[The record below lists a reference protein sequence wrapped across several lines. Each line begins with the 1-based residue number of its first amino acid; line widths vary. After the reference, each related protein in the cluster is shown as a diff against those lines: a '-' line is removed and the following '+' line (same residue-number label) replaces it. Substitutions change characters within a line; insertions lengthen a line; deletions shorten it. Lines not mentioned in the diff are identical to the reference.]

1 MEKELLE
8 KALRGYYRT
17 GCFHMY
23 LAGCFD
29 PDLIKMSRADL
40 GTFLHEY
47 VHFLQNI
54 STPYGIFEASTY
66 NEAAVETFIDIEQ
79 KNEIELP
86 YDAPQSKML
95 KGRLEWLKIMDGQH
109 INNSDEHIQVDENKK
124 ILWGVTKQ
132 SIVGREGRLVALEF
146 YDKAGKTHHRFIGAR
161 DIKEAMAVA
170 YQSLI
175 DTDAKHPDIPYNL
188 LRIFCNQTFP
198 TVGND
203 VKKFIC
209 LCYTALF
216 SLEPAYHFISLCH
229 KAEDEKEKTGFQFFD
244 EYLTDHKI
252 MVKGKWMTVCEHFNG
267 MLKQYRQSIEGLIR
281 CEMPYI
287 NSLLESVRLEN
298 GNVPLL
304 NVINTDIPFSVDNVQ
319 ALVRALGIPYMHAQN
334 RGWFFPSMDGEGAS
348 DVVKLVGDTWLY
360 QFLINRDE
368 MKKCVCPLVTICGQ
382 KGTYCYDQPWLERNC
397 TFELLGNEIG
407 LKDKKI
413 IIKKGKQSCAYRT
426 DRELIMIFGM

>member
-1 MEKELLE
+1 MEKERLE

-66 NEAAVETFIDIEQ
+66 NEAAVETFIDIEP
-79 KNEIELP
+79 KDEIELP
-86 YDAPQSKML
+86 YDAPQSRML

-109 INNSDEHIQVDENKK
+109 INISDEHIQVDDNKK

-132 SIVGREGRLVALEF
+132 SIVGREGRLVAIEF

-170 YQSLI
+170 YQGLI
-175 DTDAKHPDIPYNL
+175 DTDAMHPDIPYNL

-252 MVKGKWMTVCEHFNG
+252 MVRGKRMTVWEHFNG

-319 ALVRALGIPYMHAQN
+319 ALVSACGIPYMHAQN

-413 IIKKGKQSCAYRT
+413 IIKKG
-426 DRELIMIFGM
+426 

>member
-1 MEKELLE
+1 MENELLE

-66 NEAAVETFIDIEQ
+66 NEAAVETFIDIEP
-79 KNEIELP
+79 KDEIELP
-86 YDAPQSKML
+86 YDAPQSRML

-109 INNSDEHIQVDENKK
+109 INNSDEHIQVDDNKK

-175 DTDAKHPDIPYNL
+175 DTDAMHPDIPYNL

-252 MVKGKWMTVCEHFNG
+252 MVRGKRMTVWEHFNG

-287 NSLLESVRLEN
+287 NSLLESVRLESFAECN
-298 GNVPLL
+298 QYRY
-304 NVINTDIPFSVDNVQ
+304 S
-319 ALVRALGIPYMHAQN
+319 
-334 RGWFFPSMDGEGAS
+334 FF
-348 DVVKLVGDTWLY
+348 
-360 QFLINRDE
+360 
-368 MKKCVCPLVTICGQ
+368 C
-382 KGTYCYDQPWLERNC
+382 
-397 TFELLGNEIG
+397 
-407 LKDKKI
+407 
-413 IIKKGKQSCAYRT
+413 
-426 DRELIMIFGM
+426 

>member
-1 MEKELLE
+1 
-8 KALRGYYRT
+8 
-17 GCFHMY
+17 MY

-54 STPYGIFEASTY
+54 STPYGIFKASTY
-66 NEAAVETFIDIEQ
+66 NEAAVETFIDIEP
-79 KNEIELP
+79 KDEIELP
-86 YDAPQSKML
+86 YDAPQSRML

-109 INNSDEHIQVDENKK
+109 INNSDEHIQVDDNKK

-175 DTDAKHPDIPYNL
+175 DTDAMHPDIPYNL

-252 MVKGKWMTVCEHFNG
+252 MVRGKKMTVWEHFNG

-319 ALVRALGIPYMHAQN
+319 ALVSACGIPYMHAQN

-413 IIKKGKQSCAYRT
+413 IIKKG
-426 DRELIMIFGM
+426 

>member
-1 MEKELLE
+1 MKINIEKELLE
-8 KALRGYYRT
+8 KALRGFYRT
-17 GCFHMY
+17 GCFHIY
-23 LAGCFD
+23 LAGYFD

-54 STPYGIFEASTY
+54 STPYGIFEASAL

-95 KGRLEWLKIMDGQH
+95 KGRLEWLQVMDGQR
-109 INNSDEHIQVDENKK
+109 INSSDEFTQVDENKN

-132 SIVGREGRLVALEF
+132 SIAGRIGHLAALEF
-146 YDKAGKTHHRFIGAR
+146 YDKTGKTHHRFIGAR
-161 DIKEAMAVA
+161 DIKEAMAAA

-175 DTDAKHPDIPYNL
+175 DTDAKHSDIPYNL
-188 LRIFCNQTFP
+188 LRIFCKQTFP

-216 SLEPAYHFISLCH
+216 SLEPDYHFINLCH

-244 EYLTDHKI
+244 EYLTDHKV
-252 MVKGKWMTVCEHFNG
+252 MVRGRWITVWEHFNG
-267 MLKQYRQSIEGLIR
+267 MLEQYRQSIEGLIR

-304 NVINTDIPFSVDNVQ
+304 NVINTDSPFSIDNVQ
-319 ALVRALGIPYMHAQN
+319 ALVQALGIPYMHAQN

-360 QFLINRDE
+360 QFLINHDE
-368 MKKCVCPLVTICGQ
+368 ITKYVCPLANMCGQ
-382 KGTYCYDQPWLERNC
+382 NGTYCYDQPWLERKC
-397 TFELLGNEIG
+397 AFELIGDEIG
-407 LKDKKI
+407 LKNKKI
-413 IIKKGKQSCAYRT
+413 IMK
-426 DRELIMIFGM
+426 

>member
-1 MEKELLE
+1 
-8 KALRGYYRT
+8 
-17 GCFHMY
+17 MY

-66 NEAAVETFIDIEQ
+66 NEAAVETFIDIEP
-79 KNEIELP
+79 KDEIELP
-86 YDAPQSKML
+86 YDAPQSRML

-109 INNSDEHIQVDENKK
+109 INISDEHIQVDDNKK

-170 YQSLI
+170 YQGLI
-175 DTDAKHPDIPYNL
+175 DTDAMHPDIPYNL

-244 EYLTDHKI
+244 DYLTDHKI
-252 MVKGKWMTVCEHFNG
+252 MVRGKRMTVWEHFNG

-319 ALVRALGIPYMHAQN
+319 ALVSACGIPYMHAQN

-413 IIKKGKQSCAYRT
+413 IIKKG
-426 DRELIMIFGM
+426 

>member
-1 MEKELLE
+1 
-8 KALRGYYRT
+8 
-17 GCFHMY
+17 MY

-66 NEAAVETFIDIEQ
+66 NEAAVETFIDIEP

-252 MVKGKWMTVCEHFNG
+252 MVRGKRMTVWEHFNG

-319 ALVRALGIPYMHAQN
+319 ALVSACGIPYMHAQN

-368 MKKCVCPLVTICGQ
+368 MKKCVCPLVTICGL

-413 IIKKGKQSCAYRT
+413 IIKKG
-426 DRELIMIFGM
+426 

>member
-1 MEKELLE
+1 MENELLE

-66 NEAAVETFIDIEQ
+66 NEAAVETFIDIEP
-79 KNEIELP
+79 KDEIELP
-86 YDAPQSKML
+86 YDAPQSRML

-109 INNSDEHIQVDENKK
+109 INNSDEHIQVDDNKK

-175 DTDAKHPDIPYNL
+175 DTDAMHPDIPYNL

-216 SLEPAYHFISLCH
+216 SLEPAFHFISLCH

-252 MVKGKWMTVCEHFNG
+252 MVRGKRMTVWEHFNG

-319 ALVRALGIPYMHAQN
+319 ALVSACGIPYMHAQN

-413 IIKKGKQSCAYRT
+413 IIKKG
-426 DRELIMIFGM
+426 

>member
-1 MEKELLE
+1 MENELLE

-66 NEAAVETFIDIEQ
+66 NEAAVETFIDIEP
-79 KNEIELP
+79 KDEIELP
-86 YDAPQSKML
+86 YDAPQSRML

-109 INNSDEHIQVDENKK
+109 INNSDEHIQVDDNKK

-132 SIVGREGRLVALEF
+132 SIVGREGHLVALEF

-175 DTDAKHPDIPYNL
+175 DTDAMHPDIPYNL

-252 MVKGKWMTVCEHFNG
+252 MVRGKRMTVWEHFNG

-319 ALVRALGIPYMHAQN
+319 ALVSACGIPYMHAQN

-413 IIKKGKQSCAYRT
+413 IIKKG
-426 DRELIMIFGM
+426 

>member
-1 MEKELLE
+1 MKVNMEKELLE
-8 KALRGYYRT
+8 KALRGFYRT
-17 GCFHMY
+17 GCFHLY
-23 LAGCFD
+23 FDGYFD
-29 PDLIKMSRADL
+29 PDLNKMSRTDL

-54 STPYGIFEASTY
+54 STPYGIFEASAL
-66 NEAAVETFIDIEQ
+66 NEAAVETFIDIEP

-95 KGRLEWLKIMDGQH
+95 KARLEWLQVMDGQR
-109 INNSDEHIQVDENKK
+109 INSSDKYTQVDENKN

-132 SIVGREGRLVALEF
+132 SIAGREGHLAALEF
-146 YDKAGKTHHRFIGAR
+146 YDKTGKTHHRFIGAR
-161 DIKEAMAVA
+161 DIKEAMAAA

-188 LRIFCNQTFP
+188 LRIFCKQTFP
-198 TVGND
+198 VVGND

-216 SLEPAYHFISLCH
+216 SLEPAYHFINLCH
-229 KAEDEKEKTGFQFFD
+229 KAEDEKDKTGFQFFD
-244 EYLTDHKI
+244 EYLTDHKV
-252 MVKGKWMTVCEHFNG
+252 MVRGKWITVWEHFNG
-267 MLKQYRQSIEGLIR
+267 MLEQYRQSIEGLIR

-304 NVINTDIPFSVDNVQ
+304 NVINTDSPFSVDNIQ

-334 RGWFFPSMDGEGAS
+334 RGWFFPSMDGVGAS

-360 QFLINRDE
+360 QFLINSDKG
-368 MKKCVCPLVTICGQ
+368 KKCICPLVLMCGQ
-382 KGTYCYDQPWLERNC
+382 KGTYCYDQPWLERKC
-397 TFELLGNEIG
+397 AFELLGDEIG
-407 LKDKKI
+407 LKNKKI
-413 IIKKGKQSCAYRT
+413 VVK
-426 DRELIMIFGM
+426 

>member
-1 MEKELLE
+1 MENELLE

-54 STPYGIFEASTY
+54 STPYGIFKASTY
-66 NEAAVETFIDIEQ
+66 NEAAVETFIDIEP
-79 KNEIELP
+79 KDEIELP
-86 YDAPQSKML
+86 YDAPQSRML

-109 INNSDEHIQVDENKK
+109 INNSDEHIQVDDNKK

-175 DTDAKHPDIPYNL
+175 DTDAMHPDIPYNL

-252 MVKGKWMTVCEHFNG
+252 MVRGKKMTVWEHFNG

-319 ALVRALGIPYMHAQN
+319 ALVSACGIPYMHAQN

-413 IIKKGKQSCAYRT
+413 IIKKG
-426 DRELIMIFGM
+426 

>member
-1 MEKELLE
+1 
-8 KALRGYYRT
+8 
-17 GCFHMY
+17 MY

-66 NEAAVETFIDIEQ
+66 NEAAVETFIDIEP
-79 KNEIELP
+79 KDEIELP
-86 YDAPQSKML
+86 YDAPQSRML

-109 INNSDEHIQVDENKK
+109 INNSDEHIQVDDNKK

-175 DTDAKHPDIPYNL
+175 DTDAMHPDIPYNL

-252 MVKGKWMTVCEHFNG
+252 MVRGKRMTVWEHFNG

-319 ALVRALGIPYMHAQN
+319 ALVSACGIPYMHAQN

-413 IIKKGKQSCAYRT
+413 IIKKG
-426 DRELIMIFGM
+426 

>member
-1 MEKELLE
+1 MENELLE

-66 NEAAVETFIDIEQ
+66 NEAAVETFIDIEP
-79 KNEIELP
+79 KDEIELP
-86 YDAPQSKML
+86 YDAPQSRML

-109 INNSDEHIQVDENKK
+109 INISDEHIQVDDNKK

-175 DTDAKHPDIPYNL
+175 DTDAMHPDIPYNL

-252 MVKGKWMTVCEHFNG
+252 MVRGKRMTVWEHFNG

-319 ALVRALGIPYMHAQN
+319 ALVSACGIPYMHAQN

-413 IIKKGKQSCAYRT
+413 IIKKG
-426 DRELIMIFGM
+426 

>member
-17 GCFHMY
+17 GCFHIY

-29 PDLIKMSRADL
+29 PDLSKMSRVDL

-66 NEAAVETFIDIEQ
+66 NEAAVETFIDIEP
-79 KNEIELP
+79 KDEIELP
-86 YDAPQSKML
+86 YDAPQSRML

-109 INNSDEHIQVDENKK
+109 INNSDEHIQVDDNKK

-175 DTDAKHPDIPYNL
+175 DTDAMHPDIPYNL

-252 MVKGKWMTVCEHFNG
+252 MVRGKRMTVWEHFNG

-319 ALVRALGIPYMHAQN
+319 ALVSACGIPYMHAQN

-413 IIKKGKQSCAYRT
+413 IIKK
-426 DRELIMIFGM
+426 E